1 METMVECDKCSVEF
15 CVECEGSPRG
25 LPVPYCRQCLKELN
39 PKDPTMDFGLL
50 RLLSGVES

>member
-25 LPVPYCRQCLKELN
+25 LPVAYCQQCLQELN

-50 RLLSGVES
+50 CLLSGVEP